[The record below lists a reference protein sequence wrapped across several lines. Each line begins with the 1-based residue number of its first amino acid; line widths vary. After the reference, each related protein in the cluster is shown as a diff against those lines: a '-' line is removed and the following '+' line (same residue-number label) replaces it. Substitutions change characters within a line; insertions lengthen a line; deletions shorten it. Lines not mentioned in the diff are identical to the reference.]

1 MKYLRAINGRTVY
14 FQGEESLKDV
24 AEFFFD
30 VLQQEDQAF
39 HMIKNDNVIQI
50 GWGFYKIRQSD
61 YAYQILACDLS
72 GNPFQDMTED
82 LTLSLEIFDRQRRL
96 LKATGAAPQETS
108 FQDSM
113 IVQRAAVKA
122 SRVYLQR
129 CEPSAPND
137 SGWYMG
143 IPGEKAPEDSH
154 EYARIYTY
162 QLLRFCR
169 EAVYAIQL
177 PTGTVCVLEDGRLI
191 EAMDR
196 DNNKIY

>member
-1 MKYLRAINGRTVY
+1 
-14 FQGEESLKDV
+14 
-24 AEFFFD
+24 
-30 VLQQEDQAF
+30 
-39 HMIKNDNVIQI
+39 
-50 GWGFYKIRQSD
+50 
-61 YAYQILACDLS
+61 
-72 GNPFQDMTED
+72 
-82 LTLSLEIFDRQRRL
+82 
-96 LKATGAAPQETS
+96 
-108 FQDSM
+108 M

-122 SRVYLQR
+122 SRVCLQR

-143 IPGEKAPEDSH
+143 IPGKKAPEDSH

-177 PTGTVCVLEDGRLI
+177 PTGTVCILEDGRLI
-191 EAMDR
+191 EAVDK